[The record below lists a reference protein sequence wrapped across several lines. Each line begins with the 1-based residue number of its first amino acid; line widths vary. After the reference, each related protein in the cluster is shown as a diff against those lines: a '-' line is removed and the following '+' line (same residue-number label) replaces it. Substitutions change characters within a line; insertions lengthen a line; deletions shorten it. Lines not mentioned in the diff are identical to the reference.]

1 MWARKQ
7 EGPFSLDRMLEGIEP
22 VRATNAKKECCVKSL
37 LVVSEVSVL
46 EISGDSRG
54 VKRRDHGHLVIDKV
68 GGSCRVAA
76 WQIRSLVLTGLTRS
90 SSRSLSRSHS
100 SGPAVIAETSPFETS
115 QPDPGLPIE
124 QDYSWQSTPELV
136 FLY

>member
-1 MWARKQ
+1 MARVRGMWARKQ

-54 VKRRDHGHLVIDKV
+54 VKRRDHWTSGNRQGRGVV
-68 GGSCRVAA
+68 QGGGVADPLIGFDRA
-76 WQIRSLVLTGLTRS
+76 DPLEFAIPVPMSLLWPSRYRRNLT
-90 SSRSLSRSHS
+90 
-100 SGPAVIAETSPFETS
+100 F
-115 QPDPGLPIE
+115 
-124 QDYSWQSTPELV
+124 
-136 FLY
+136 